1 MIRAQELIEKITSAA
16 TCDECIV
23 VVKDKTQANLRW
35 AGSTL
40 TTNGV
45 IQERSVTVIAFVK
58 TGEGMATGGV
68 TRTDVNLSEVPALLA
83 EAIAAAKAA
92 GKAEDFAP
100 LATNLSI
107 GDWSAPHTPT
117 GPEVFSNFAPALGD
131 MFSRS
136 VADSI
141 ELFGYAEHTHE
152 TTWIGSKGG
161 LRLRKDSPVG
171 RVEMTGKSHDRTRS
185 TWNGVETRDFK
196 DVSVA
201 SIDAQ
206 IRQRL
211 TWQGRKVDLP
221 AGRYDTL
228 LPSGSVADIFT
239 YMMWVSAAR
248 DAYEGQ
254 SVFSKKGGVTRVGE
268 KLSNVGFQFF
278 SDPAYKGLPAANFV
292 ATPVSSP
299 FSSVFDNGQP
309 IKRVDWFKDGVLQS
323 LIQTRA
329 TAELTK
335 LAFTPIGEN
344 AIISVD
350 GGTGGLEDLVKK
362 VENGLLLTTF
372 WYIRMVDPNS
382 LLLTGLT
389 RDGVYHVKGGE
400 VVGATNNFR
409 WNDSP
414 VSALNRIVHAGATE
428 WTQPREWA
436 GDMAN
441 MSTPPLVIKDFNM
454 STVSPGN

>member
-1 MIRAQELIEKITSAA
+1 MISAQDLIEKITAAA
-16 TCDECIV
+16 TCDDCIV

-45 IQERSVTVIAFVK
+45 IQERSVTVVAFVAVN
-58 TGEGMATGGV
+58 GGMASGGV
-68 TRTDVNLSEVPALLA
+68 TRTDVSLSDIPALLS

-92 GKAEDFAP
+92 GPADDFAP
-100 LATNLSI
+100 LATNVAL
-107 GDWSAPHTPT
+107 GDWSAEHIPT
-117 GPEVFSNFAPALGD
+117 GPEVFSKFAPALGD

-136 VADSI
+136 VADKI
-141 ELFGYAEHTHE
+141 ELFGYSEHTNE
-152 TTWIGSKGG
+152 TTWVGSKGG

-171 RVEMTGKSHDRTRS
+171 RVEMTGKSHDRSRS
-185 TWNGVETRDFK
+185 TWAGVETRDFT
-196 DVSVA
+196 DVSV
-201 SIDAQ
+201 SDIDAQ

-211 TWQGRKVDLP
+211 QWQGTKVDLP
-221 AGRYDTL
+221 AGRYDTI
-228 LPSGSVADIFT
+228 LPSGSVADLFT
-239 YMMWVSAAR
+239 YMMWVLTAR
-248 DAYEGQ
+248 DAHEGQ
-254 SVFSKKGGVTRVGE
+254 SVFSKKGGGTRIGE
-268 KLSNVGFQFF
+268 KLSNVSLQFF
-278 SDPAYKGLPAANFV
+278 SDPEFKQLPASNFV
-292 ATPVSSP
+292 ATAVSSP

-309 IKRVDWFKDGVLQS
+309 IKRVDWLKDGVLQS

-329 TAELTK
+329 SAKMTSLD
-335 LAFTPIGEN
+335 FTPLGEN
-344 AIISVD
+344 LVMSVD
-350 GGTGGLEDLVKK
+350 GASGSLEDMVKK
-362 VENGLLLTTF
+362 VDNGLLLTTF

-414 VSALNRIVHAGATE
+414 VSALSRIVHAGATE

-436 GDMAN
+436 GDMSN
-441 MSTPPLVIKDFNM
+441 MAIPPLVIKDFNM